1 MGFYGMTCSI
11 MPLGEVETSALT
23 NLFAAH
29 IALADGGISVAL
41 FSIGPTISNSKIRN
55 AISHLWP
62 IAQKQKQIQLA
73 RFKPLTP
80 SRRRTTLIGG

>member
-1 MGFYGMTCSI
+1 

-41 FSIGPTISNSKIRN
+41 FSIGPTMVNSKILN
-55 AISHLWP
+55 LSSYLVP
-62 IAQKQKQIQLA
+62 IPQKAKA
-73 RFKPLTP
+73 D
-80 SRRRTTLIGG
+80 TLSPI

>member
-1 MGFYGMTCSI
+1 MDFYGMTYSI

-41 FSIGPTISNSKIRN
+41 FSIGPTISNSKIHN
-55 AISHLWP
+55 AISHLWLLP
-62 IAQKQKQIQLA
+62 KSKSRYSQLD
-73 RFKPLTP
+73 L
-80 SRRRTTLIGG
+80 SR